1 MIAPLLFPNGMCR
14 EEEGIGV
21 EVSNTQASANSG
33 CSLTAN
39 AFANA

>member
-21 EVSNTQASANSG
+21 EVSSRQANANSG
-33 CSLTAN
+33 
-39 AFANA
+39 